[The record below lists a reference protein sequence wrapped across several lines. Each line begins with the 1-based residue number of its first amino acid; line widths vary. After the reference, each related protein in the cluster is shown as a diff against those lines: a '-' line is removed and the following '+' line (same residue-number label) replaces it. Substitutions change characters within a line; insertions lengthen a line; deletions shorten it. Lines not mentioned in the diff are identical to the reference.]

1 MGSLNLALKD
11 IWRQKPRSLLFIT
24 VQSCITASG
33 IIMYGLTVIIQ
44 SQIGQDQVYFNNSI
58 IQIFYGYLNFLI
70 AFAIITGILV
80 ASLLSC
86 LLTVARMDDLAV
98 ILALGGTYKRIQ
110 RVPLAQIFLI
120 TLIAGLI
127 GLVGGIIGIFS
138 FTLFLRLETLK
149 LENIL
154 PLGLIYITCQIIG
167 TYFAAGFVVNLLI
180 RKKMREIID
189 GQYEVVTVDQKKIWR
204 IPTKG
209 RIGFRLAYLF
219 NKRSRILSWV
229 MIGGT
234 FMLIFL
240 TTFGI
245 LGGNIIINTTNSYIE
260 RGYGTNIYV
269 VTRPEIE
276 SLLKELYDPR
286 KELRFDSSLLA
297 SRYIIPAAFFDL
309 LPPNC
314 TYETR
319 LLLPGIAR
327 MILEITKVTENGT
340 PIGGGDTTME
350 TYYWGIDESSF
361 SLFDYYG
368 ITFAPLMGLDVYI
381 GDGMI
386 QSYLN
391 EEKAGALI
399 PKGEN
404 IETTRFDIQGV
415 IMDPFA
421 RGRCVYVDSEKL
433 AKVNNIQDPSSKNV
447 IFIRNPD
454 TEIFRLIEQ
463 NKLKCFSLENYKAN
477 YFEVSNSFW
486 LVSSIAFI
494 PAMISAGLSLV
505 AYSGLIARVILIK
518 DLRILRLIGGNP
530 KTLRRVILWVNI
542 LLVVYAAPLAVL
554 FGFISAHSF
563 LIAEAKLP
571 SIQAW
576 ILLGIEF
583 LVMILIIYR
592 YIHGFFRDFYRDQ

>member
-33 IIMYGLTVIIQ
+33 IIMYGLAVIIQ
-44 SQIGQDQVYFNNSI
+44 SQIGQNRAYFNNSI
-58 IQIFYGYLNFLI
+58 IQIFNGYLNFL
-70 AFAIITGILV
+70 FSFTMVTGILV
-80 ASLLSC
+80 ATILSC

-98 ILALGGTYKRIQ
+98 ILALGGTFKRIQ
-110 RVPLAQIFLI
+110 RIPLAQIFLI
-120 TLIAGLI
+120 TLIAGLVGLAGGLI
-127 GLVGGIIGIFS
+127 GLYS
-138 FTLFLRLETLK
+138 FTFFLRFETIRLES
-149 LENIL
+149 IL
-154 PLGLIYITCQIIG
+154 PLGLIYIVCQIIG
-167 TYFAAGFVVNLLI
+167 TYFAAGLVVNLLI

-240 TTFGI
+240 TAFGI

-260 RGYGTNIYV
+260 RGYGADVYV

-276 SLLKELYDPR
+276 SLVKDLYDPM
-286 KELRFDSSLLA
+286 KGIRFDFSLLT
-297 SRYIIPAAFFDL
+297 SRYVISTSFFEQ
-309 LPPNC
+309 LPLNC
-314 TYETR
+314 AYETR

-327 MILEITKVTENGT
+327 MITDITDVNESGWPHGAGN
-340 PIGGGDTTME
+340 TTME
-350 TYYWGIDESSF
+350 TYFWGINESNF

-368 ITFAPLMGLDVYI
+368 ITFGPPMDLNVHI

-391 EEKAGALI
+391 EEKVGALI
-399 PKGEN
+399 PKGDN
-404 IETTRFDIQGV
+404 IKVVERFEIEGV

-421 RGRCVYVDSEKL
+421 RGRCVYMDSEEL
-433 AKVNNIQDPSSKNV
+433 ARVNNITDRKNV
-447 IFIRNPD
+447 VFIKNPNN
-454 TEIFRLIEQ
+454 EIFNLIEEFS
-463 NKLKCFSLENYKAN
+463 LKCFSLDNCKTN
-477 YFEVSNSFW
+477 YFDASNSFW
-486 LVSSIAFI
+486 FVSSIAFI
-494 PAMISAGLSLV
+494 PAMVSAGLSLV

-530 KTLRRVILWVNI
+530 KTLKRVILWINI
-542 LLVVYAAPLAVL
+542 LLVSYAAPLAVL

-563 LIAEAKLP
+563 LIAEARFP

-576 ILLGIEF
+576 MLLGFEF
-583 LVMILIIYR
+583 LVMIMIIYR
-592 YIHGFFRDFYRDQ
+592 YIQSFFKDFYKEL

>member
-1 MGSLNLALKD
+1 M
-11 IWRQKPRSLLFIT
+11 
-24 VQSCITASG
+24 
-33 IIMYGLTVIIQ
+33 IMYGLTVVIQ
-44 SQIGQDQVYFNNSI
+44 SQIGQDRAYFNNSI
-58 IQIFYGYLNFLI
+58 IQIFHGYLNFLL
-70 AFAIITGILV
+70 AFTIVTGILV
-80 ASLLSC
+80 ATILSC

-98 ILALGGTYKRIQ
+98 ILALGGTFKRIQ

-127 GLVGGIIGIFS
+127 GLIGGILGLFG
-138 FTLFLRLETLK
+138 FTLFLKLETIRLES
-149 LENIL
+149 II
-154 PLGLIYITCQIIG
+154 PLGLIYIACQIIG
-167 TYFAAGFVVNLLI
+167 TYFAAGFFVNLLI

-189 GQYEVVTVDQKKIWR
+189 GQYDVVTVNQQKIWR

-240 TTFGI
+240 TSFGI

-286 KELRFDSSLLA
+286 KELRFDSSLLT
-297 SRYIIPAAFFDL
+297 SRYGISASFFDQ

-327 MILEITKVTENGT
+327 MIIEITKITENGT

-368 ITFAPLMGLDVYI
+368 ITFAPPMGLNVHL

-391 EEKAGALI
+391 EEKTGALI
-399 PKGEN
+399 PKGDN
-404 IETTRFDIQGV
+404 IEVVERFEIEGV

-421 RGRCVYVDSEKL
+421 RGRCVYMDSEEL
-433 AKVNNIQDPSSKNV
+433 ARVNNIQDQKNIV
-447 IFIRNPD
+447 FIRNPNA
-454 TEIFRLIEQ
+454 EIFSLIEEFS
-463 NKLKCFSLENYKAN
+463 LKCFSLDSYKAN
-477 YFEVSNSFW
+477 YFDVSNSFW
-486 LVSSIAFI
+486 FVSSIAFI

-542 LLVVYAAPLAVL
+542 LLVLYAAPLAVL

-563 LIAEAKLP
+563 LIAEARLP

-576 ILLGIEF
+576 ILLGVEF
-583 LVMILIIYR
+583 LVMILIIFR
-592 YIHGFFRDFYRDQ
+592 YIQSFFVDFYREL

>member
-1 MGSLNLALKD
+1 
-11 IWRQKPRSLLFIT
+11 
-24 VQSCITASG
+24 
-33 IIMYGLTVIIQ
+33 MYGLTVVIQ
-44 SQIGQDQVYFNNSI
+44 SQIGQDRAYFNNSI
-58 IQIFYGYLNFLI
+58 IQIFHGYLNFLL
-70 AFAIITGILV
+70 AFTIVTGILV
-80 ASLLSC
+80 ATILSC

-98 ILALGGTYKRIQ
+98 ILALGGTFKRIQ

-127 GLVGGIIGIFS
+127 GLIGGILGLFG
-138 FTLFLRLETLK
+138 FTLFLKLETIRLES
-149 LENIL
+149 II
-154 PLGLIYITCQIIG
+154 PLGLIYIACQIIG
-167 TYFAAGFVVNLLI
+167 TYFAAGFFVNLLI

-189 GQYEVVTVDQKKIWR
+189 GQYDVVTVNQQKIWR

-240 TTFGI
+240 TSFGI

-286 KELRFDSSLLA
+286 KELRFDSSLLT
-297 SRYIIPAAFFDL
+297 SRYGISASFFDQ

-327 MILEITKVTENGT
+327 MIIEITKITENGT

-368 ITFAPLMGLDVYI
+368 ITFAPPMGLNVHL

-391 EEKAGALI
+391 EEKTGALI
-399 PKGEN
+399 PKGDN
-404 IETTRFDIQGV
+404 IEVVERFEIEGV

-421 RGRCVYVDSEKL
+421 RGRCVYMDSEEL
-433 AKVNNIQDPSSKNV
+433 ARVNNIQDQKNIV
-447 IFIRNPD
+447 FIRNPNA
-454 TEIFRLIEQ
+454 EIFSLIEEFS
-463 NKLKCFSLENYKAN
+463 LKCFSLDSYKAN
-477 YFEVSNSFW
+477 YFDVSNSFW
-486 LVSSIAFI
+486 FVSSIAFI

-542 LLVVYAAPLAVL
+542 LLVLYAAPLAVL

-563 LIAEAKLP
+563 LIAEARLP

-576 ILLGIEF
+576 ILLGVEF
-583 LVMILIIYR
+583 LVMILIIFR
-592 YIHGFFRDFYRDQ
+592 YIQSFFVDFYREL